1 MTENKQST
9 KKKGFESDVIFFE
22 PKFADVREH
31 LEVKHPRIANL
42 RTQRNQKPIV
52 TIVALELV
60 EAIKYLGFKI
70 KQNIRNQR
78 TLTVKDNQITYFDD
92 NLEAKF
98 DAELELE
105 LLNHNLKYGREA
117 FEKGLKVMM
126 ADNKLCPFQDKL
138 EKVKWDGTTRLTNEY
153 INQYFKDEDGV
164 FGDYLKAF
172 MVATIGRIYDGYFQ
186 SPVWILAGNQGVGKS
201 YFTKWLSSVF
211 GQGGHAERHINPDN
225 KDDLA
230 ICCETVI
237 VEIAEAISTFKK
249 DREILKKH
257 FTAGFFYFRNPYGR
271 YNIQRP
277 HCSSYIATANLSGLG
292 ILKDPTG
299 NRRFIICEMVDIIKD
314 YSNDIDPIQ
323 LWAEAYQI
331 YQTQKASL
339 NLNYESMIDT
349 EKRDLINARFASRP
363 IEYDDLDEIVEY
375 TGDSMDRIKPKDLI
389 DNLQTHTVHKDRN
402 ILKAI
407 VYEYLMET
415 HGVKMVKAKLNGVPT
430 NVFKGIKFIEK

>member
-1 MTENKQST
+1 MATNNQIKQKKEIEN
-9 KKKGFESDVIFFE
+9 DVVIFE
-22 PKFADVREH
+22 PTFNDVREY
-31 LEVKHPRIANL
+31 LEFKHPRIANL
-42 RTQRNQKPIV
+42 RTQRNQKPMV
-52 TIVALELV
+52 TLVALELV

-78 TLTVKDNQITYFDD
+78 TLTIKEGKITYFDD

-105 LLNHNLKYGREA
+105 LLNHNIKYSREA

-138 EKVKWDGTTRLTNEY
+138 EKVKWDGITRLNNET

-164 FGDYLKAF
+164 FGNYLKAF
-172 MVATIGRIYDGYFQ
+172 MIATIGRVYDGYFQ
-186 SPVWILAGNQGVGKS
+186 SPVWILAGNQGIGKS
-201 YFTKWLSSVF
+201 YFTKWLSNPF

-314 YSNDIDPIQ
+314 YSDQLDPEQ
-323 LWAEAYQI
+323 LWAEAYTI
-331 YQTQKASL
+331 YKNTKEELKQ
-339 NLNYESMIDT
+339 NYESLIDT
-349 EKRDLINARFASRP
+349 ELRDSINGRFASRP
-363 IEYDDLDEIVEY
+363 IEYDDLDEIVEF

-389 DNLQTHTVHKDRN
+389 DNLQTHTNHKDRN